1 MREPNFKL
9 GWYVPDQVAALT
21 HFHSDVTQEDF
32 MGVIQAGVE
41 LLAEANQ
48 EFHVIIDNRFVEM
61 PAPVPLSQMQAM
73 VPYMKHP
80 MLRWVVVVKPESLE
94 LDTTHL
100 PIEQSGNVQ
109 LINVSSLQEA
119 FDQLQ
124 NVTSDVSW
132 KQADSTFFP
141 NKLV

>member
-124 NVTSDVSW
+124 NVTSDVYW